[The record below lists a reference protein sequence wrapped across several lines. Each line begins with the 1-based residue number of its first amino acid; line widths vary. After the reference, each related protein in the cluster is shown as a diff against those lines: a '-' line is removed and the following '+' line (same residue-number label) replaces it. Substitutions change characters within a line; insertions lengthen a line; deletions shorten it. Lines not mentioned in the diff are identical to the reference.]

1 MRQLS
6 DAETIEVVEL
16 LGLAA
21 ELSRT
26 ADSFVSA
33 ALERIAGV
41 DSGSA
46 GLGQEAARLAA
57 MLAGTPTVAKLT
69 GGRR

>member
-1 MRQLS
+1 MSQLS

-16 LGLAA
+16 LCLAT

-26 ADSFVSA
+26 ADTFVSA

-41 DSGSA
+41 GSCSA
-46 GLGQEAARLAA
+46 GLGEEAARLAA
-57 MLAGTPTVAKLT
+57 MLAGAPSLRRAT